1 MSDHEPRDAAT
12 AATGAAGSTGVSES
26 TAVTGSTGVTETAG
40 RAFAAMFRA
49 LKLARPDRPIHP
61 DGVGLEGELTR
72 TGDHGRP
79 SGIDWLDAPGADP
92 VKARFSRSVGLPQTL
107 PDILGLALRITTSDG
122 GTADVLF
129 ASTGWKV
136 PGRFLL
142 MPKLDVAGAALTTLM
157 PYRGRKGPVLLGL
170 RTVSLP
176 SGSLGSGEWVLGLY
190 WASPAGPW
198 RQCGELRLSAAPEP
212 SDVRTRFNP
221 LENRPPGAR
230 TYAWTRR
237 LRERSYRAAQRPAPA
252 AVVRPAAADDG
263 TAANQARSVTTG
275 RDSMSTVSKTFLTPP
290 ADVWKVIADG
300 WLYSG
305 WVVGASRIRDVDAL
319 WPATDAVLH
328 HSVGAWPLLINDK
341 TLVTASVPEK
351 SIELIARGWPL
362 GEAKVVIT
370 LEPDGA
376 GCKVTIAEDA
386 IKGPGV
392 MIPKFIR
399 DPLISVRNKETLNR
413 LELMASGGAGQ

>member
-1 MSDHEPRDAAT
+1 MTDHEPRNAAAEAAVAVET
-12 AATGAAGSTGVSES
+12 AGI
-26 TAVTGSTGVTETAG
+26 TETAG

-61 DGVGLEGELTR
+61 EGVGLEGELTR
-72 TGDHGRP
+72 TGEHGRP
-79 SGIDWLDAPGADP
+79 SGIDWLDAPGVDP

-107 PDILGLALRITTSDG
+107 PDILGLALRITTSDGGTAGAASGEGTSDG

-212 SDVRTRFNP
+212 SDIRMRFNP
-221 LENRPPGAR
+221 LENQPPGAR

-252 AVVRPAAADDG
+252 AVVRS
-263 TAANQARSVTTG
+263 TAANQARSATTG

-341 TLVTASVPEK
+341 TLVTASDPGK